1 MCRVEDSAVFT
12 TVCGQHAAERGNV
25 PDVPPTATP
34 SITVADT
41 SAALVE
47 AAAAHIAAF
56 AARTLAAR
64 GRFRVALA
72 GGSTPRALYPHL
84 VAAIDWTRT
93 DVFFGDE
100 RAVPPDDPQ
109 SNYRMARETL
119 LDPARIPTANVFR
132 WHAESP
138 DLDGAARD
146 YEQAL
151 RVGAAPPLL
160 DLALLG
166 LGPDGHTASLFPG
179 SAELEVE
186 DRLAVAV
193 AVQALGTRRL
203 TLTYPALL
211 TATEVMFLVTG
222 AEKRAALASVLR
234 PGSTLPAARI
244 VQRPGPVLIF
254 CDREAS
260 QDINLGP

>member
-1 MCRVEDSAVFT
+1 MTLAAARADIVIAG
-12 TVCGQHAAERGNV
+12 TV
-25 PDVPPTATP
+25 
-34 SITVADT
+34 
-41 SAALVE
+41 AALVE
-47 AAAAHIAAF
+47 TAAGSIRGLAANAI
-56 AARTLAAR
+56 AAR
-64 GRFRVALA
+64 GRFRIALA

-84 VAAIDWTRT
+84 VTGIDWTRT

-119 LDPARIPTANVFR
+119 LEPARVLDANVFR
-132 WHAESP
+132 WQAESP
-138 DLDGAARD
+138 DLDAAARD

-151 RVGAAPPLL
+151 RARDAPPWI

-179 SAELEVE
+179 TAALAVE

-193 AVQALGTRRL
+193 EVPQLATRRL

-211 TATEVMFLVTG
+211 GAAHVVFLVAG
-222 AEKRAALASVLR
+222 REKRAALADVLR

-244 VQRPGPVLIF
+244 IQRSATVRIL
-254 CDREAS
+254 CDADAA
-260 QDINLGP
+260 QDINGAP

>member
-1 MCRVEDSAVFT
+1 ML
-12 TVCGQHAAERGNV
+12 
-25 PDVPPTATP
+25 
-34 SITVADT
+34 TVAADLASLAT
-41 SAALVE
+41 
-47 AAAAHIAAF
+47 AAAADIRALAA
-56 AARTLAAR
+56 AAIAAR
-64 GRFRVALA
+64 GRFRIALA
-72 GGSTPRALYPHL
+72 GGSTPRALYPHR
-84 VAAIDWTRT
+84 VTGIDWGRA

-119 LDPARIPTANVFR
+119 LAPAGVPEANVFR
-132 WHAESP
+132 WHAEAA

-151 RVGAAPPLL
+151 RARGEPPWL

-179 SAELEVE
+179 TLALRVE

-193 AVQALGTRRL
+193 EVPALATRRL

-211 TATEVMFLVTG
+211 GAAQVMFLVTG
-222 AEKRAALASVLR
+222 REKRTALADVLR

-244 VQRPGPVLIF
+244 IQRPAPVRIL
-254 CDREAS
+254 CDAEAA
-260 QDINLGP
+260 QDINGAP

>member
-1 MCRVEDSAVFT
+1 MAPPPDGSPSIVVVPDAARLGST
-12 TVCGQHAAERGNV
+12 AAE
-25 PDVPPTATP
+25 
-34 SITVADT
+34 TVR
-41 SAALVE
+41 AL
-47 AAAAHIAAF
+47 AAAA
-56 AARTLAAR
+56 LAQR

-84 VAAIDWTRT
+84 VTGVDWTRT

-119 LDPARIPTANVFR
+119 LEPAGVPAANVFR
-132 WHAESP
+132 WRAESA
-138 DLDGAARD
+138 DLDAAARD
-146 YEQAL
+146 YERAL
-151 RVGAAPPLL
+151 RARGGPPWL

-179 SAELEVE
+179 TTALAVE

-193 AVQALGTRRL
+193 DVPALATRRL

-211 TATEVMFLVTG
+211 ATTHIIFLVAG
-222 AEKRAALASVLR
+222 REKQAALGGALR

-244 VQRPGPVLIF
+244 IHRPTGVRIF
-254 CDREAS
+254 CDAEAA
-260 QDINLGP
+260 QGIDHPP